1 VVHHTERSPITFSVA
16 AGYNSV
22 AHFMDRI
29 GHRRLQIIG
38 FFGMGAGIG
47 LIGVIPGL
55 TAMIVPF
62 LALSGIGF
70 FFALVAVFGP
80 TTTFALASEC
90 CPISTRTTGHGISAQ
105 VAKGAFP
112 ETTERSFDDISEE
125 QRVVVE
131 AERIVRTSEAAA
143 SYSRT

>member
-70 FFALVAVFGP
+70 FFLPLLPYSALPPRSRWPRSAV
-80 TTTFALASEC
+80 
-90 CPISTRTTGHGISAQ
+90 R
-105 VAKGAFP
+105 
-112 ETTERSFDDISEE
+112 
-125 QRVVVE
+125 
-131 AERIVRTSEAAA
+131 
-143 SYSRT
+143 

>member
-1 VVHHTERSPITFSVA
+1 
-16 AGYNSV
+16 
-22 AHFMDRI
+22 
-29 GHRRLQIIG
+29 
-38 FFGMGAGIG
+38 
-47 LIGVIPGL
+47 
-55 TAMIVPF
+55 
-62 LALSGIGF
+62 
-70 FFALVAVFGP
+70 
-80 TTTFALASEC
+80 
-90 CPISTRTTGHGISAQ
+90 